1 MTVDAQVSAHQVRG
15 CDLTCLVSDPLL
27 RTSISEITVSM
38 SYEWLWLVL
47 GSVTMALMT
56 FTVSRLQQDNGRKNA
71 VAGVHACLVVF
82 VNSNNSFKQTIL
94 QWRTNM
100 SDQSIGGGIKG
111 PSWWRLILYY
121 LLHLPFL
128 LLASIPA
135 AGFVIMPPLSPA
147 DKSKLA

>member
-1 MTVDAQVSAHQVRG
+1 M
-15 CDLTCLVSDPLL
+15 SDPLL

-56 FTVSRLQQDNGRKNA
+56 FTVSRLQQDVGRKNA
-71 VAGVHACLVVF
+71 VARVHACLVVF
-82 VNSNNSFKQTIL
+82 IFSNSSCKQTVL
-94 QWRTNM
+94 KWRTNM
-100 SDQSIGGGIKG
+100 SEQSNQSLGGIKG

-121 LLHLPFL
+121 LLHLPFV

-135 AGFVIMPPLSPA
+135 AGFVIMPPLYPA
-147 DKSKLA
+147 DKSKLD